1 MSSKLAGKVAL
12 VTGGTSGIGLA
23 TARLFIKEGARVVV
37 TGTSEESAATA
48 REALPGVTWVRV
60 SDAASPADVRRL
72 LHDIHTELGA
82 VDVAFLN
89 AGILRAGSIEQGS
102 EADFDEVIRVDL
114 KGPWLA
120 LRELIPHLAP
130 GAAVVVNTSVAN
142 ERGWAGLGA
151 YSAAKS
157 GLRALVR
164 TATAE
169 LAPRGIRVNAV
180 SPGPTW
186 TPIFGRNGA
195 TAAQA
200 EAAARG
206 LVPRIPLGRLGQPE
220 EVAQAVLFLASAD
233 ASFVVG
239 AELVVDGGLSQ
250 V

>member
-23 TARLFIKEGARVVV
+23 TARLFMEEGARVVV
-37 TGTSEESAATA
+37 TGTRDDSVARA
-48 REALPGVTWVRV
+48 REALMGVGAAHV
-60 SDAASPADVRRL
+60 SDTARLEDVSAL
-72 LHDIHTELGA
+72 LSDIRAEFGLI
-82 VDVAFLN
+82 DVAFLN
-89 AGILRAGSIEQGS
+89 AGILKAGSLAQGS
-102 EADFDEVIRVDL
+102 EADFDDVIRVDL
-114 KGPWLA
+114 KGPWLT
-120 LRELIPHLAP
+120 LRALIPHLAP
-130 GAAVVVNTSVAN
+130 GASVVINTSVAN

-151 YSAAKS
+151 YSAAKA

-169 LAPRGIRVNAV
+169 LAPLGIRVNAV

-195 TAAQA
+195 TAEQA
-200 EAAARG
+200 EAAAQG
-206 LVPRIPLGRLGQPE
+206 LIPRIPLGRLGQPE
-220 EVAQAVLFLASAD
+220 EIAKAVLFLASED
-233 ASFVVG
+233 ASFVAG

>member
-1 MSSKLAGKVAL
+1 MSLKLAGKVAL

-23 TARLFIKEGARVVV
+23 TARLFMAEGARVVV
-37 TGTSEESAATA
+37 TGTRDDSVAKA
-48 REALPGVTWVRV
+48 RDALAGVGAVRV
-60 SDAASPADVRRL
+60 SDTARQEDVSRL
-72 LHDIHTELGA
+72 LSDIRTEFGL

-89 AGILRAGSIEQGS
+89 AGILRGGSLAQGS
-102 EADFDEVIRVDL
+102 EADFDDVIRVDL
-114 KGPWLA
+114 KGPWLT
-120 LRELIPHLAP
+120 LRALIPHLAP
-130 GAAVVVNTSVAN
+130 GACVVVNTSVAN

-151 YSAAKS
+151 YSAAKA

-169 LAPRGIRVNAV
+169 LAPLGIRVNAV

-195 TAAQA
+195 TAEQA
-200 EAAARG
+200 EAAAQG
-206 LVPRIPLGRLGQPE
+206 LIPRIPLGRLGQPE
-220 EVAQAVLFLASAD
+220 EIAKAVLFLASED
-233 ASFVVG
+233 ASFVAG